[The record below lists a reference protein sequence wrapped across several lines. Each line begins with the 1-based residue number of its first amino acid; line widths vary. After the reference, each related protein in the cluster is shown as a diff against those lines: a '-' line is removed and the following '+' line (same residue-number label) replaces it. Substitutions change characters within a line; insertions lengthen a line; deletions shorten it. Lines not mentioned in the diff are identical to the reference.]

1 MNAHASSWRSTAL
14 ALLAMLASGAVLA
27 AATGT
32 GNIGFLQD
40 APLTRFQGA
49 DLSLF
54 QAQLRES
61 LDNDADGK
69 TRHWNNAKT
78 GSSGEIRLVKSFERD
93 DRRCRQT
100 EITNRAYGYAQARSD
115 MVFCKTADGQW
126 KVESKS
132 PATDGAKQPR
142 QP

>member
-1 MNAHASSWRSTAL
+1 M
-14 ALLAMLASGAVLA
+14 
-27 AATGT
+27 
-32 GNIGFLQD
+32 
-40 APLTRFQGA
+40 
-49 DLSLF
+49 
-54 QAQLRES
+54 
-61 LDNDADGK
+61 
-69 TRHWNNAKT
+69 
-78 GSSGEIRLVKSFERD
+78 KSFERD